1 MIVVPIY
8 LRVEVKTKWANER
21 VLGQK
26 ASKKEMVY
34 SKWVVEE
41 GLKNKLFTKGRKRA
55 KGNQQRTIQSPR
67 VHNSWVLSPCWA
79 WRDGEECVWPTGSCS
94 SQSGQPEMSYPLGQ
108 ASLPEAGREEVEEEI
123 NAMPLFLLLPIF
135 SQCLPLTKPNRWPEA
150 REPSVTVQ
158 RGQILGSRK
167 GRRTW
172 RVGLG
177 AHETLNIMPLSTEK
191 DWQLLKHQGLPLCLA
206 LNQIHNVCYILP

>member
-26 ASKKEMVY
+26 ASKKETVY

-108 ASLPEAGREEVEEEI
+108 ASLPEAGRDSLICEFRENVRATYELCTG
-123 NAMPLFLLLPIF
+123 PF
-135 SQCLPLTKPNRWPEA
+135 S
-150 REPSVTVQ
+150 
-158 RGQILGSRK
+158 
-167 GRRTW
+167 
-172 RVGLG
+172 
-177 AHETLNIMPLSTEK
+177 TLKWKKNGESLSCK
-191 DWQLLKHQGLPLCLA
+191 S
-206 LNQIHNVCYILP
+206 